1 MGVSTELF
9 LALLELIAFT
19 IHPTAACSSGLKYT
33 CSIFCQEISAE
44 FLVSF
49 SALPQKEFRFNSR
62 IPSAHSAMEN
72 HLPLEPWVTIVDINL
87 LGDKLSCALPMRN
100 LGLEP
105 HYRPMLPV
113 TLYLLEYFMANH
125 RLTVGNRVLPV
136 ANSCC
141 LCCCKCFAATMTTIG
156 LIALAAG
163 IAFFIIFRNSD
174 DDFEIFEP
182 GVLRK
187 SGKPEAGS
195 VHGAASTRTIS
206 YKFNPSFQGNVT
218 LRARRKGSEVS
229 SIVHMTE
236 RTNKLQLVFLQ
247 SSVICDHSSTSIQ
260 TFATVQQPAPNMAY
274 SPAVMA
280 PPSAPPPQMPTFQP
294 PPGTATPPPY
304 TEKDM

>member
-1 MGVSTELF
+1 
-9 LALLELIAFT
+9 
-19 IHPTAACSSGLKYT
+19 
-33 CSIFCQEISAE
+33 
-44 FLVSF
+44 
-49 SALPQKEFRFNSR
+49 
-62 IPSAHSAMEN
+62 
-72 HLPLEPWVTIVDINL
+72 
-87 LGDKLSCALPMRN
+87 
-100 LGLEP
+100 
-105 HYRPMLPV
+105 
-113 TLYLLEYFMANH
+113 MANH

-174 DDFEIFEP
+174 DDFEIFEYEDVKQKVPIYAIATVLVIVGSVFFVVSLCMWCCVCCMTPKSQP
-182 GVLRK
+182 GV
-187 SGKPEAGS
+187 
-195 VHGAASTRTIS
+195 V
-206 YKFNPSFQGNVT
+206 
-218 LRARRKGSEVS
+218 
-229 SIVHMTE
+229 
-236 RTNKLQLVFLQ
+236 LVQ
-247 SSVICDHSSTSIQ
+247 PTSIQ